1 MSDLQAEVFP
11 DRVELEVVESEPP
24 LRTMASM
31 ASLSDRGLTLLVD
44 DVGAVEAFPQGTR
57 VHGSYGDHSGFCQ
70 FDTSVISMAPPAAD
84 GQPAVMR
91 LEAPARIT
99 TTQRRRFV
107 RADVDLTIPVALLNA
122 KAMTFISAPGE
133 VHNLGGGGLM
143 MVIAAHPALTLG
155 SKLALAITVP
165 GGDPV
170 VVLAR
175 AVQVLTE
182 DDGPATVRVAFSSLD
197 AADKDRIE
205 RFAYRALGGSAPAK
219 LWASGKITPTR

>member
-24 LRTMASM
+24 LRTMAAM

-44 DVGAVEAFPQGTR
+44 DLGAVEAFPPGTQ

-70 FDTSVISMAPPAAD
+70 FDSLVISMEPSTD
-84 GQPAVMR
+84 EGRPAVMR

-107 RADVDLTIPVALLNA
+107 RADVDITIPVALLNG
-122 KAMTFISAPGE
+122 KAMTFISAPGD

-143 MVIAAHPALTLG
+143 MVIAAHPALQVG

-175 AVQVLTE
+175 AVQVLI
-182 DDGPATVRVAFSSLD
+182 DGDGPATVRVAFTSLE

-219 LWASGKITPTR
+219 LWASGKITTTR